1 MVDKINTHIL
11 ILSRTFPKGH
21 PSEGKPTNFGGYI
34 VQTVKK
40 HTLRENY
47 ADWEQK
53 ITEVLDGK
61 AILSVRVW
69 EGTPY
74 RSKQKEILRL
84 DSDSGVGIQKL
95 HSFDEN
101 YGYFIGRKGNVL
113 PVSLQEL
120 ANNDGLSL
128 SDWRGWFNGTD
139 HLPLA
144 IIHFTP
150 FRYE

>member
-1 MVDKINTHIL
+1 MVDKIKTHIL

-61 AILSVRVW
+61 AILS
-69 EGTPY
+69 
-74 RSKQKEILRL
+74 S
-84 DSDSGVGIQKL
+84 
-95 HSFDEN
+95 
-101 YGYFIGRKGNVL
+101 RKGSSRHCW
-113 PVSLQEL
+113 PVPARKQEGHCPS
-120 ANNDGLSL
+120 A
-128 SDWRGWFNGTD
+128 R
-139 HLPLA
+139 
-144 IIHFTP
+144 
-150 FRYE
+150 